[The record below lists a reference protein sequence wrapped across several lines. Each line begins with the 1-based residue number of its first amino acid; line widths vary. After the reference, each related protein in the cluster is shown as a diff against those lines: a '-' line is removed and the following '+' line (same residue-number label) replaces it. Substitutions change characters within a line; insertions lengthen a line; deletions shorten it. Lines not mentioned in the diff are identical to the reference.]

1 MQRCS
6 SPLVD
11 KLASLSKAR
20 DDQELAEWLE
30 VSGSSISR
38 MRNNPES
45 ITASMILHI
54 YDMTFLTIEEIRELI
69 KQSPKE
75 LES

>member
-1 MQRCS
+1 MQRYS

-11 KLASLSKAR
+11 KLMSLSKAK
-20 DDQELAEWLE
+20 DDHELAEWLE
-30 VSGSSISR
+30 VSGSSVSR
-38 MRNNPES
+38 MRNSPES
-45 ITASMILHI
+45 ITANMILHI

-75 LES
+75 LDP